1 MQAAT
6 KQRVED
12 SPAIREKVMAAR
24 MVALKRWPYFGP
36 QLLCMVLVGKPGIG
50 TCSTDCKGRLDYD
63 PEFVEN
69 ISVEA
74 LATVILHEVL
84 HNWLDHA
91 NRRQGRSPKKWNMS
105 VDREIN
111 DDLAGEGMPFPE
123 MYPPLLP
130 EQIGQPNGQ
139 LGEFYFEHE
148 EEDGGEDEGD
158 DSGDGDS
165 GDEGEDTGPG
175 NRPSGSSSDGIP
187 RPWEDGPEDESGV
200 PEIPDS
206 QQECIRQQVSE
217 NIIEAHKNR
226 GNIPAGL
233 LSEAQKNLAPP
244 KVSWQREMSA
254 AIRAC
259 AADIA
264 GAVDFTYR
272 RPSRRQSIYGD
283 VIMPAC
289 RRPIPST
296 AIVLDTSGSMY
307 GDDLDTALSETQGV
321 LKALGGRE
329 VRVLATDAAVHSKQ
343 KVTKASKIQVLG
355 GGGTDLRVG
364 ITEAAK
370 LKPPIDLCIVLTDGY
385 TPWPDKAPKGM
396 RVVIAI
402 IGKCSIAPP
411 KWARTIT
418 IE

>member
-111 DDLAGEGMPFPE
+111 DDLAGESMPFPE

-226 GNIPAGL
+226 G
-233 LSEAQKNLAPP
+233 
-244 KVSWQREMSA
+244 
-254 AIRAC
+254 
-259 AADIA
+259 
-264 GAVDFTYR
+264 
-272 RPSRRQSIYGD
+272 IYGD

-402 IGKCSIAPP
+402 IGKCSVAPP